1 MNFIA
6 LLVTVVSAFLITSVI
21 GMWLI
26 PFLRRLHFGQT
37 ILDIGPA
44 WHKSKQG
51 TPTMGGI
58 MFIAG
63 ITIAILAG
71 WLTLELSE
79 QGVADASAAGSFY
92 LWGGLLMALAFG
104 LIGFLDDYISV
115 VKKQNLGLKAG
126 QKSLAQLLVAVVYLA
141 AQQIFAPTT
150 SFWLPFIGDLD
161 IGIFYYPLMLFII
174 VGTVNAVNLT
184 DGIDGLDASVTM
196 VAAMG
201 FMVIAS
207 IAGFSQMNLLA
218 AQNITDYFRAALAG
232 GCLGFLVWNFHPAK
246 VFMGDTGSLFLGGMV
261 VSLAFGLRRPV
272 LLVFIGIVYVVETL
286 SDIIQIGSVKLT
298 GKRVFK
304 MAPIH
309 HHFEMSGWSE
319 VKIVA
324 VFSAVTAVGCLIA
337 VLLVL

>member
-71 WLTLELSE
+71 LLTLELSE
-79 QGVADASAAGSFY
+79 QGEADASAAGSFD

-141 AQQIFAPTT
+141 AQQIFAPTP
-150 SFWLPFIGDLD
+150 SYWLPFIGDLD

-218 AQNITDYFRAALAG
+218 AALAG

-261 VSLAFGLRRPV
+261 VALAFGLRRPV

>member
-6 LLVTVVSAFLITSVI
+6 LLVTVISAFLITSVI

-218 AQNITDYFRAALAG
+218 AALAG

-261 VSLAFGLRRPV
+261 VALAFGLRRPL

>member
-218 AQNITDYFRAALAG
+218 AALAG

-261 VSLAFGLRRPV
+261 VALAFGLRRPV

-309 HHFEMSGWSE
+309 HHFEMCGWSE

>member
-92 LWGGLLMALAFG
+92 LWGGLLMALVFG

-218 AQNITDYFRAALAG
+218 AALAG

-261 VSLAFGLRRPV
+261 VALAFGLRRPL

-309 HHFEMSGWSE
+309 HHFEMCGWSE

-324 VFSAVTAVGCLIA
+324 VFSAVTALGCLIA

>member
-141 AQQIFAPTT
+141 AQQIFTPTT

-218 AQNITDYFRAALAG
+218 AALAG

>member
-21 GMWLI
+21 GMWVI

-44 WHKSKQG
+44 WHKSKHG

-92 LWGGLLMALAFG
+92 LCGGLLMALAFG

-218 AQNITDYFRAALAG
+218 AALAG

-261 VSLAFGLRRPV
+261 VALAFGLRRPV

-324 VFSAVTAVGCLIA
+324 VFSAVTALGCLIA

>member
-218 AQNITDYFRAALAG
+218 AALAG

-261 VSLAFGLRRPV
+261 VALAFGLRRPV

-309 HHFEMSGWSE
+309 HHFEMSGW
-319 VKIVA
+319 
-324 VFSAVTAVGCLIA
+324 T
-337 VLLVL
+337 

>member
-218 AQNITDYFRAALAG
+218 AALAG

-261 VSLAFGLRRPV
+261 VALAFGLRRPL

-304 MAPIH
+304 MAPVH

>member
-207 IAGFSQMNLLA
+207 IAGFSQMDLLA
-218 AQNITDYFRAALAG
+218 AALAG

-261 VSLAFGLRRPV
+261 VALAFGLRRPV

>member
-1 MNFIA
+1 M
-6 LLVTVVSAFLITSVI
+6 
-21 GMWLI
+21 
-26 PFLRRLHFGQT
+26 
-37 ILDIGPA
+37 
-44 WHKSKQG
+44 
-51 TPTMGGI
+51 
-58 MFIAG
+58 
-63 ITIAILAG
+63 
-71 WLTLELSE
+71 
-79 QGVADASAAGSFY
+79 ADASAAGSFY

-218 AQNITDYFRAALAG
+218 AALAG

-261 VSLAFGLRRPV
+261 VALAFGLRRPV

>member
-218 AQNITDYFRAALAG
+218 AALAG

-261 VSLAFGLRRPV
+261 VALAFGLRRPV
-272 LLVFIGIVYVVETL
+272 LLVFIGIVSVVEHL

>member
-126 QKSLAQLLVAVVYLA
+126 QKSLGQLLVAVVYLA

-218 AQNITDYFRAALAG
+218 AALAG

-261 VSLAFGLRRPV
+261 VALAFGLRRPL

>member
-37 ILDIGPA
+37 SLDIGPA

-218 AQNITDYFRAALAG
+218 AALAG

-261 VSLAFGLRRPV
+261 VALAFGLRRPV

-324 VFSAVTAVGCLIA
+324 VFSAVTALGCLIA

>member
-26 PFLRRLHFGQT
+26 PFLSRLHFGQT

-218 AQNITDYFRAALAG
+218 AALAG

-261 VSLAFGLRRPV
+261 VALAFGLRRPV

-304 MAPIH
+304 MAPVH

>member
-141 AQQIFAPTT
+141 AQQIFTPTT

-218 AQNITDYFRAALAG
+218 AALAG

-261 VSLAFGLRRPV
+261 VALAFGLRRPV

>member
-141 AQQIFAPTT
+141 AQQSFAPTT

-207 IAGFSQMNLLA
+207 IAGFSQMDLLA
-218 AQNITDYFRAALAG
+218 AALAG

-261 VSLAFGLRRPV
+261 VALAFGLRRPV

>member
-218 AQNITDYFRAALAG
+218 AALAG

-246 VFMGDTGSLFLGGMV
+246 VFMGDTGSMFLGGLV
-261 VSLAFGLRRPV
+261 VAMGFGLGLPF
-272 LLVFIGIVYVVETL
+272 LIAMIGIIYLIETL
-286 SDIIQIGSVKLT
+286 SVMLQVASFKLT
-298 GKRVFK
+298 GKRIFK
-304 MAPIH
+304 MSPIH
-309 HHFEMSGWSE
+309 HHFEMSGWGE
-319 VKIVA
+319 VKIVS
-324 VFSAVTAVGCLIA
+324 VFSLITAVGCALA
-337 VLLVL
+337 VWWVASL

>member
-1 MNFIA
+1 MNFNA

-218 AQNITDYFRAALAG
+218 AALAG

-261 VSLAFGLRRPV
+261 VALAFGLRRPL

>member
-218 AQNITDYFRAALAG
+218 AALAG

-261 VSLAFGLRRPV
+261 VALAFGLRRPV

>member
-51 TPTMGGI
+51 TPTMGGV
-58 MFIAG
+58 MFIIG
-63 ITIAILAG
+63 ITIALVAG

-150 SFWLPFIGDLD
+150 SFWLPFIGDLE

-218 AQNITDYFRAALAG
+218 AALAG

-261 VSLAFGLRRPV
+261 VALAFGLRRPV

-324 VFSAVTAVGCLIA
+324 VFSAVTALGCLIA

>member
-218 AQNITDYFRAALAG
+218 AALAG

-246 VFMGDTGSLFLGGMV
+246 VFMGDTGSLFLGGMGV
-261 VSLAFGLRRPV
+261 ALAFGLRRPV

-324 VFSAVTAVGCLIA
+324 VFSAVTALGCLIA

>member
-161 IGIFYYPLMLFII
+161 VGIFYYPLMLFII

-207 IAGFSQMNLLA
+207 IAGFSQMNLLS
-218 AQNITDYFRAALAG
+218 AALAG

-261 VSLAFGLRRPV
+261 VALAFGLRRPV

-324 VFSAVTAVGCLIA
+324 VFSAVTALGCLIA

>member
-92 LWGGLLMALAFG
+92 LWGGLLMALVFG

-218 AQNITDYFRAALAG
+218 AALAG

-261 VSLAFGLRRPV
+261 VALAFGLRRPV

>member
-58 MFIAG
+58 MLIAG

-218 AQNITDYFRAALAG
+218 AALAG

-261 VSLAFGLRRPV
+261 VALAFGLRRPV

>member
-58 MFIAG
+58 MFIVG

-92 LWGGLLMALAFG
+92 LWGGLLMALVFG

-218 AQNITDYFRAALAG
+218 VALAG

-261 VSLAFGLRRPV
+261 VALAFGLRRPL

>member
-6 LLVTVVSAFLITSVI
+6 LLVTVVSAFLVTSVI

-218 AQNITDYFRAALAG
+218 AALAG

-261 VSLAFGLRRPV
+261 VALAFGLRRPL

>member
-218 AQNITDYFRAALAG
+218 AALAG

-246 VFMGDTGSLFLGGMV
+246 VFMGDTGSLFLGGV
-261 VSLAFGLRRPV
+261 VVALAFGLRRPL

>member
-150 SFWLPFIGDLD
+150 SFWLPFIGGLD

-218 AQNITDYFRAALAG
+218 AALAG

-261 VSLAFGLRRPV
+261 VALAFGLRRPL

-324 VFSAVTAVGCLIA
+324 VFSAVTALGCLIA

>member
-207 IAGFSQMNLLA
+207 VSGFSQMNLLA
-218 AQNITDYFRAALAG
+218 AALAG

-261 VSLAFGLRRPV
+261 VALAFGLRRPV

>member
-218 AQNITDYFRAALAG
+218 AALAG

-261 VSLAFGLRRPV
+261 VALAFGLRRPL

-324 VFSAVTAVGCLIA
+324 VFSAVAAVGCLIA

>member
-6 LLVTVVSAFLITSVI
+6 LWVTVVSAFLITSVI

-218 AQNITDYFRAALAG
+218 AALAG

-261 VSLAFGLRRPV
+261 VALAFGLRRPV